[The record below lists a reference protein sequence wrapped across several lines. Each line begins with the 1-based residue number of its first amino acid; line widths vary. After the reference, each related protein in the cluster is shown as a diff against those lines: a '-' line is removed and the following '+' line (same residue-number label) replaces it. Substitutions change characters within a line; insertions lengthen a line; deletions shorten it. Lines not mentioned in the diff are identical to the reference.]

1 MNNKPKWTLS
11 RRDILKKGPVA
22 IAWGVLAS
30 ITLSKPIISQIG
42 RGHRIRDLPKDS
54 IFTPSS
60 TQSKRS

>member
-1 MNNKPKWTLS
+1 MNNKSKWTLS

-30 ITLSKPIISQIG
+30 ITLSTPIISRIG
-42 RGHRIRDLPKDS
+42 RDHHIPDLPKDS

-60 TQSKRS
+60 TPPKRS